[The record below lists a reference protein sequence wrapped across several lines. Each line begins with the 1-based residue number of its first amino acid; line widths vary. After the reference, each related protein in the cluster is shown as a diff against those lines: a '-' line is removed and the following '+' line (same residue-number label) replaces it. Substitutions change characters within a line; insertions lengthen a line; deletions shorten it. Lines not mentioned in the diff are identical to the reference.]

1 MNFHVVVVQR
11 LGRPAYT
18 KEVGGSKPPLLQKLF
33 SFFFLFSFSCF
44 ALLPH
49 ASRVIKVGAMPPF
62 FVSFSLSLVAPPLPP
77 SLSLSF
83 VFYLAFL
90 CCRLL
95 CCLLPGPQVRQGFGS
110 GCWLPLGS
118 AMGPRCA
125 CRGEAGVVRGGRG
138 ADGRGGHGSLVPSPH
153 HVILL

>member
-1 MNFHVVVVQR
+1 
-11 LGRPAYT
+11 
-18 KEVGGSKPPLLQKLF
+18 
-33 SFFFLFSFSCF
+33 
-44 ALLPH
+44 
-49 ASRVIKVGAMPPF
+49 MPPF

-118 AMGPRCA
+118 AMGTRCA
-125 CRGEAGVVRGGRG
+125 CRGEAGVVRGGRV
-138 ADGRGGHGSLVPSPH
+138 ANGRGGHGPSCLRRIMCFCPG
-153 HVILL
+153 VFCQGFRWGKGLQIELLIALCECHGAEVRVSR